1 MKKTFT
7 VEGTEYTV
15 EEITAIATCA
25 GEYSE
30 GDRQYALLVTNMSDS
45 GEKIEYVVF
54 GYDMPENEDDFS
66 DMCEDSDAWDSD
78 CETIETVR

>member
-30 GDRQYALLVTNMSDS
+30 DDRQNALLVTNTSDS

-54 GYDMPENEDDFS
+54 GYHMPEDEDDFA

-78 CETIETVR
+78 CDTIETVR

>member
-1 MKKTFT
+1 MKKIFT

-15 EEITAIATCA
+15 EDITAIATCA

-30 GDRQYALLVTNMSDS
+30 DFRKNALLVTNMADS

-54 GYDMPENEDDFS
+54 GYDMPENDDDFS
-66 DMCEDSDAWDSD
+66 DMCEDSDVWDSNYD
-78 CETIETVR
+78 TLKTVK

>member
-30 GDRQYALLVTNMSDS
+30 DDRGPEGHPAVYHPD
-45 GEKIEYVVF
+45 GEDYQCPGRPGPYPHHSRKRPAYL
-54 GYDMPENEDDFS
+54 
-66 DMCEDSDAWDSD
+66 
-78 CETIETVR
+78 

>member
-7 VEGTEYTV
+7 VEGTVYTV

-30 GDRQYALLVTNMSDS
+30 DARQNALLVTNMTDS

-54 GYDMPENEDDFS
+54 GYDMPEDEDDFS
-66 DMCEDSDAWDSD
+66 DMCEDSGAWDSN
-78 CETIETVR
+78 CETLETVR

>member
-30 GDRQYALLVTNMSDS
+30 DDRHNALLVTNMTDS

-66 DMCEDSDAWDSD
+66 DMCEDSDAWDSN
-78 CETIETVR
+78 CETLETVR